1 MDAASQY
8 LRNLLQTYTNV
19 RSQVRDSRSE
29 VEHFDK
35 VISTLPAH
43 QLSAITSNKLT
54 ELSSFT
60 AATIMT
66 VNIWYPYEGIVPR
79 GLGYLIPDTLPF
91 EDNPERGL
99 GVFFDSHVGIGSGA
113 GPHDDHREPGTK
125 LFVLLGGHYYDPNQ
139 PNSTQPP
146 SEGQA
151 IDQAK
156 TLLER
161 HLGIPRHTTCHAT
174 ARLAPG
180 CLPQHTV
187 GHHASVSRLSAQM
200 AQEFG
205 NRLAA
210 VGGSFGRPG
219 VVPGLRAGW
228 DVAFSIA
235 NENFLSNGLED
246 YTEERFLNPGWAYF
260 SSTLQQALEAIRT
273 NHTEQGGGVS
283 MYFKY

>member
-1 MDAASQY
+1 
-8 LRNLLQTYTNV
+8 
-19 RSQVRDSRSE
+19 
-29 VEHFDK
+29 
-35 VISTLPAH
+35 
-43 QLSAITSNKLT
+43 
-54 ELSSFT
+54 
-60 AATIMT
+60 MT

-113 GPHDDHREPGTK
+113 SPHDDYREPGTK
-125 LFVLLGGHYYDPNQ
+125 LFVLLGGHYYDPNE

-187 GHHASVSRLSAQM
+187 GHHARVSRLSAQL
-200 AQEFG
+200 AQSFG

-210 VGGSFGRPG
+210 VGGSFGKPG

-228 DVAFSIA
+228 DAAFSVA
-235 NENFLSNGLED
+235 NEDFLANGLED
-246 YTEERFLNPGWAYF
+246 HTEETFLNPGW
-260 SSTLQQALEAIRT
+260 I
-273 NHTEQGGGVS
+273 GVGNEHE
-283 MYFKY
+283 